1 MNQAPLSIKEA
12 TAQITAAGQMFETE
26 RAVVDGIEMKVWK
39 HAPTT
44 LRQILDL
51 SMNHGPN
58 DFLVYEDRRYT
69 FDEHYRIA
77 ATLAKRLIDL
87 GVKKGDRIAVAARNS
102 PDWVMSFWGSMITGA
117 VVVPLNAWWT
127 TDELIYGLS
136 DSGTTVLFVDEER
149 LERVRPRF
157 DELDFLS
164 TVVVFSDNPSRPAQ
178 LGATHA
184 GIRVVGFNEFLGEVD
199 PSATPPNVEL
209 TPDDEATM
217 FYTSG
222 TTGHPKGALGT
233 HRNATTNIMNLFF
246 RGQIASLRAGS
257 DDGQTFGELLQSS
270 NLLNVPL
277 FHATGCLAVMTTS
290 TAAGAKIVMMHH
302 FDAGLALQLIE
313 DERITAVG
321 GVPTI
326 AMQILD
332 HPNFTSFDTSSV
344 TNVSY
349 GGAPAPPE
357 LVKRICAAFSVGQP
371 GNGYGLTETS
381 AGVCFNAG
389 PDYVAKPNSC
399 GPVVPTCEVAIVP
412 EEFEGDEPTSEL
424 PRGPEVVGELWV
436 KGPNVVRGYWNKPEA
451 TAKSFTKGWLHTGD
465 IARIDD
471 DGFVYIV
478 DRAKDMI
485 IRGGENV
492 YSVIVEAA
500 LFEHPDVADCAVV
513 GVPHPTLGE
522 EVAAVIVLRP
532 GRVVEAEELTRHVG
546 ARLARFEVPTKVVF
560 RSEALPRNPQGKV
573 LKRELRDSL
582 LEQINPTPTS

>member
-1 MNQAPLSIKEA
+1 MSQAPLSLQEA
-12 TAQITAAGQMFETE
+12 TAQITSAGQMFETE
-26 RAVVDGIEMKVWK
+26 RATVDGIEMKVWK
-39 HAPTT
+39 HAPAT
-44 LRQILDL
+44 LRQVLDL
-51 SMNHGPN
+51 SLNHASR
-58 DFLVYEDRRYT
+58 DFLVYEDRRFT
-69 FDEHYRIA
+69 FEEHYRIA
-77 ATLAKRLIDL
+77 ATLSKRLLDL
-87 GVKKGDRIAVAARNS
+87 GVQKGDRIAVAARNS
-102 PDWVMSFWGSMITGA
+102 PEWVMGFWGSMATGA

-164 TVVVFSDNPSRPAQ
+164 TVVVFSDNPLQPAH
-178 LGATHA
+178 LGAAHA
-184 GIRVVGFNEFLGEVD
+184 RLRVVGFDQFLGEVD
-199 PSATPPNVEL
+199 SSAVPPDVAL
-209 TPDDEATM
+209 TPDDDATM

-246 RGQIASLRAGS
+246 RGQIASLRAGAEPVES
-257 DDGQTFGELLQSS
+257 TAAVPQSS

-302 FDAGLALQLIE
+302 FDARLALQIIE
-313 DERITAVG
+313 NERISAIG

-332 HPNFTSFDTSSV
+332 HPDFAQFDTSSV

-389 PDYVAKPNSC
+389 PDYVAKPSSC

-412 EEFEGDEPTSEL
+412 EEFNGDEPTSEL
-424 PRGPEVVGELWV
+424 PRGPDVVGELWV

-532 GRVVEAEELTRHVG
+532 GRVVEAEEFTRHVG
-546 ARLARFEVPTKVVF
+546 VRLARFEVPTKIVF
-560 RSEALPRNPQGKV
+560 RSTALPRNPQGKV

-582 LEQINPTPTS
+582 VEPISPPS